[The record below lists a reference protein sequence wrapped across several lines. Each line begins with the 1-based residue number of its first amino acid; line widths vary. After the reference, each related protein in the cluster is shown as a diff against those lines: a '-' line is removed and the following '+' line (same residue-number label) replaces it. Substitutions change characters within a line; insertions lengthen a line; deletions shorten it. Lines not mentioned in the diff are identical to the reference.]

1 MIKVTMNLT
10 EADVANAMFIENTIN
25 ARSRAQAVSFSLT
38 LTRFII
44 DQLAK
49 PKTQLLIRNPDGTLD
64 GIRIPELES
73 GSRRMVPAT

>member
-10 EADVANAMFIENTIN
+10 EADAANATFIESAIN

-38 LTRFII
+38 LARFII
-44 DQLAK
+44 DQLGK

-64 GIRIPELES
+64 GIRIPELE
-73 GSRRMVPAT
+73 GVSRRMVPAT